1 MDEKSADPVKSIDP
15 IKNDSFNSMTLG
27 SVHSVTLDRDA
38 CHGCITC
45 VKRCP
50 TEAIRVRNGKAQI
63 LTERCIDCGECIRVC
78 PHHAKRAVTGS
89 IDEMNRYEYK
99 IALPPPSFYGQFRNL
114 DEIETVLGALTAI
127 GFDEVF
133 EVSKAAE
140 LVSDATRK
148 MLKESNLL
156 RPVISSACPAILRL
170 IRVRFPQFLKNVLP
184 INAPV
189 EIAARMAKNSAAL
202 RTGLPRDKIGT
213 VFLTPCPAK
222 VSAAKVPLGTQKS
235 EIDLLV
241 SVSEVYPLLL
251 SSMKD
256 HIGAKEA
263 VLSSGRIGLGWGRS
277 GGEASATLKE
287 RYLAADGIENVIRIL
302 EHLEDEKISYVD
314 FIELNACSAGCVG
327 GVLNVE
333 NPYVAVA
340 RLKRLRESQPISCN
354 NLTDDIP
361 GDMLWDQAVEPS
373 DVMRLGDN
381 SAEAFEQMRSLEEIQ
396 SRLYGLDCGSCG
408 SPSCEALAEDIVRG
422 LAKEDSC
429 IYVLKEKV
437 ETVMRDIMSL
447 SLENPQR
454 NRTDESLL

>member
-1 MDEKSADPVKSIDP
+1 MD
-15 IKNDSFNSMTLG
+15 
-27 SVHSVTLDRDA
+27 SVHSVTLDKDA
-38 CHGCITC
+38 CRGCITC

-50 TEAIRVRNGKAQI
+50 TEAIRVRDGKAQI

-78 PHHAKRAVTGS
+78 PYHAKRAVTDS
-89 IDEMNRYEYK
+89 IDELKRFEYK

-133 EVSKAAE
+133 EVSTAAE

-148 MLKESNLL
+148 LLSEGNLP

-170 IRVRFPQFLKNVLP
+170 IRVRFPQLLGNVLP

-189 EIAARMAKNSAAL
+189 EIAARMAKDTAAA
-202 RTGLPRDKIGT
+202 RTGIPRDKIGT

-222 VSAAKVPLGTQKS
+222 VSAAKMPLGTTKS
-235 EIDLLV
+235 DIDLLV
-241 SVSEVYPLLL
+241 SVSEIYPLLL
-251 SSMKD
+251 GAMND
-256 HIGAKEA
+256 HLGAKDA
-263 VLSSGRIGLGWGRS
+263 VLSSGRIGIGWGRS

-287 RYLAADGIENVIRIL
+287 RYLAADGIENVISIL

-340 RLKRLRESQPISCN
+340 RLKRLREYQPVSCN
-354 NLTDDIP
+354 NLEDDIP
-361 GDMLWDQAVEPS
+361 SNMLWEHAVVPS
-373 DVMRLGDN
+373 DVMRLGGN
-381 SAEAFEQMRSLEEIQ
+381 SAEAFEQMKALEEIQ

-408 SPSCEALAEDIVRG
+408 APSCEALAEDIVRG

-437 ETVMRDIMSL
+437 ESVMRDIMSL
-447 SLENPQR
+447 SLQNPQR
-454 NRTDESLL
+454 NRSEDPITETETTVEAGTNM

>member
-1 MDEKSADPVKSIDP
+1 MER
-15 IKNDSFNSMTLG
+15 F
-27 SVHSVTLDRDA
+27 VHSVTLNKEA
-38 CHGCITC
+38 CRGCITC

-50 TEAIRVRNGKAQI
+50 TEAIRVRDGKAQI

-78 PHHAKRAVTGS
+78 PHHAKRAVTDK
-89 IDEMNRYEYK
+89 IEDMKRFEYT

-140 LVSDATRK
+140 LVSDATRS
-148 MLKESNLL
+148 MLQDHDLP

-170 IRVRFPQFLKNVLP
+170 IRVRFPQLLKNVIP

-189 EIAARMAKNSAAL
+189 EIAARMAKEAASL
-202 RTGLPRDKIGT
+202 RTGLAKEQIGT
-213 VFLTPCPAK
+213 VFFTPCPAK
-222 VSAAKVPLGTQKS
+222 VSAAKKPLGIDS
-235 EIDLLV
+235 SDIDLLV
-241 SVSEVYPLLL
+241 SVSEIYPLLL
-251 SSMKD
+251 GAMND

-263 VLSSGRIGLGWGRS
+263 VLSSGRIGIGWGRS

-287 RYLAADGIENVIRIL
+287 RYLAADGIENVIKIL

-340 RLKRLRESQPISCN
+340 RLKRLREYQPVSCN
-354 NLTDDIP
+354 SLEGSIP
-361 GDMLWDQAVEPS
+361 AEMLWETAIQPS
-373 DVMRLGDN
+373 HVMRLGGT
-381 SAEAFEQMRSLEEIQ
+381 SAEAFEQMKALEEIQ

-408 SPSCEALAEDIVRG
+408 APSCEALAEDIVRG

-429 IYVLKEKV
+429 IYVLKDKV
-437 ETVMRDIMSL
+437 DTVMRDIMSL
-447 SLENPQR
+447 SLHNPQR
-454 NRTDESLL
+454 NRTEEPIPVSEDSAE